1 MTIPSLAT
9 LDVRDILKSG
19 GEPFAEIM
27 QAIASLSPGQGLRL
41 LATFKPVPLFG
52 IMAQRGF
59 GHTERE
65 IGGGDWEVIFTPS
78 NTLAAPVGAGA
89 PAVSG
94 RAEAPPTG
102 SLDLRGLDPPEP
114 MRRALEAI
122 EALRPGDSLVV
133 VTDRE
138 PLLLHRELDRR
149 KHAFVSEIRSDGCR
163 TTIRRGDGQGDAP

>member
-78 NTLAAPVGAGA
+78 DTDSQRPLAREHQRYPAARKPRRPGASTC
-89 PAVSG
+89 AVSIRPSRCGG
-94 RAEAPPTG
+94 R
-102 SLDLRGLDPPEP
+102 S
-114 MRRALEAI
+114 
-122 EALRPGDSLVV
+122 
-133 VTDRE
+133 
-138 PLLLHRELDRR
+138 
-149 KHAFVSEIRSDGCR
+149 KRSKR
-163 TTIRRGDGQGDAP
+163 